1 MQEANRQTVL
11 CWPYQKSQIF
21 ELGFQLRR
29 GPIVNHFVC
38 PINYSKKIIQKI
50 ILPSY
55 FFASAVS
62 DEFLEGG
69 IMQLILKCVWGRR
82 DGWQILKG
90 VITANKFHSE
100 LLILCSFTCLNG
112 LGKQGARNAF

>member
-69 IMQLILKCVWGRR
+69 IMQLILKCVGGGRRR
-82 DGWQILKG
+82 DGGGQILKG
-90 VITANKFHSE
+90 VITENKFYSE
-100 LLILCSFTCLNG
+100 LLI
-112 LGKQGARNAF
+112 